1 MKLLRLG
8 SDYKDFQSIEFTDGL
23 NIIVG
28 TKTETNK
35 NEETSNGVGKS
46 LSLRCIDFLFG
57 KDRDTEEIKKI
68 LKEKGIT
75 LNLLFS

>member
-28 TKTETNK
+28 TKIETNK
-35 NEETSNGVGKS
+35 NEETRMV
-46 LSLRCIDFLFG
+46 
-57 KDRDTEEIKKI
+57 
-68 LKEKGIT
+68 
-75 LNLLFS
+75 